1 MTFFL
6 NHKTWFHH
14 MEHIDFL
21 ILGEIRSGSIFIFFI
36 GFFLFFF
43 FFNLLFIHRLHFP
56 KELKINNAI
65 KNLCKN

>member
-1 MTFFL
+1 
-6 NHKTWFHH
+6 

-36 GFFLFFF
+36 GFFFH
-43 FFNLLFIHRLHFP
+43 LLFIHRLHFP